1 MKLMNKLNERSF
13 IFDLHLNSNSK
24 KIIRDWGPYV
34 VQLKQWDSFY
44 VVDFECRD
52 FSCNF
57 LIPNV

>member
-34 VQLKQWDSFY
+34 VQLKQWDGFY
-44 VVDFECRD
+44 VVDFKYRD
-52 FSCNF
+52 FSSNF